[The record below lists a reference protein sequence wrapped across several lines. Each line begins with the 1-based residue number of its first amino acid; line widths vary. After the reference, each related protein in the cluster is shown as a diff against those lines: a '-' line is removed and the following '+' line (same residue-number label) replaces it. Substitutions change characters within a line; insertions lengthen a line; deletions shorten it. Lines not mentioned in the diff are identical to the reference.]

1 MSVSSG
7 IDLEDLVMSE
17 RFVRSTGPGGQNVN
31 KVETAVQLRIDVA
44 GSQLPQAVKK
54 RLLALAGKRATA
66 DGVLVIVSRAH
77 RTQGQ
82 NREAARERMAELLA
96 RASVVPAKRTPTK
109 PGAGARERRLT
120 EKKRQAGIKR
130 GRSRPGDE

>member
-1 MSVSSG
+1 MG
-7 IDLEDLVMSE
+7 RTNNIDLDDLVMSE

-44 GSQLPQAVKK
+44 GSRLPQAVKK
-54 RLLALAGKRATA
+54 RLLALGGKRATA
-66 DGVLVIVSRAH
+66 DGVIVIVSRTH
-77 RTQGQ
+77 RTQAQ
-82 NREAARERMAELLA
+82 NRDAARERVAELLA
-96 RASVVPAKRTPTK
+96 RALIAPATRTPTK

-130 GRSRPGDE
+130 GRGRPDDE